1 MVVFTRNFLPDR
13 TSIKTSGMI
22 SSAKKLSIKSSTNL
36 LECFLS
42 HMYRQNANFGP
53 CQAKET
59 RVLKTVIHF
68 CLTCMVKNLVNWL
81 ELMMTY
87 KGACIWEITTTVLWL
102 YKTNLKILI
111 IGCFKCCFTWKLT
124 FLMMTEFDLKSFMHL
139 APVVQKVDSTIHWI
153 NL

>member
-1 MVVFTRNFLPDR
+1 
-13 TSIKTSGMI
+13 
-22 SSAKKLSIKSSTNL
+22 
-36 LECFLS
+36 
-42 HMYRQNANFGP
+42 MYRQNANFGP

-102 YKTNLKILI
+102 YKTNLKI
-111 IGCFKCCFTWKLT
+111 
-124 FLMMTEFDLKSFMHL
+124 FDNWLFQVLFYME
-139 APVVQKVDSTIHWI
+139 VDFSHDDRIWP
-153 NL
+153 